1 MFKQIYSKN
10 GIILGIMSIIFFILY
25 NFLNFSIPGYFNSP
39 DENANLAFINQFAGT
54 NTFAIPHQYD
64 YGRFAEFIHPR
75 STFVQGANVVPVSF
89 WGLFVVYGF
98 LAKLVGHWVVLV
110 TSVLTIASAWAFYG
124 IIRRVFNDRVGLY
137 SSILFFFHPAIWYY
151 SARSLFP
158 NVPFTALLIIGA
170 YILIARPLKNIFNDI
185 IGALI
190 IALGFLIRPNEAVWV
205 AIAVIIIYSAFRK
218 EIPFKRFAT
227 WWIIWIASGFIYVY
241 VNSRIFGSGIGA
253 YVSSTSITPPSPYSL
268 LLPFGFDATQVL
280 RSVYFFFI
288 RLVWWFTI
296 PAIIGGCLLLWE
308 WYKGKINRTQKVF
321 VIVALVSMALLFV
334 YYGDALDLLYQ
345 LKSIGVSYPRYWV
358 PAFVFSLPF
367 IGVLLERIWVWL
379 KGGYG
384 GTLALFGLFVLMFI
398 VSTGVVYG
406 GVDGLTKTRENLL
419 HAKEVESA
427 VLAETDPRAVIV
439 TDRDDKFFWPAG
451 QVMVRFRDPAVGKA
465 IGDMVWEGWPMYY
478 FTPVLNEVEKK
489 DVDAY
494 IQEFGVG
501 LEKVRD
507 FSPHELYGLHI
518 LQNRQ

>member
-1 MFKQIYSKN
+1 MNKKMLRPHFF
-10 GIILGIMSIIFFILY
+10 ILLGLSVIFFVLY

-54 NTFAIPHQYD
+54 NTLAIPHQYD

-75 STFVQGANVVPVSF
+75 STFVQGANIVPVSF
-89 WGLFVVYGF
+89 WGLIIVYGF
-98 LAKLVGHWVVLV
+98 LAKLVGYWVVFA
-110 TSVLTIASAWAFYG
+110 TSLLTIGAAWAFYG
-124 IIRRVFNDRVGLY
+124 IIKRLFNDRVALY

-170 YILIARPLKNIFNDI
+170 YVLIARPLKNIFNDI
-185 IGALI
+185 LGALI

-205 AIAVIIIYSAFRK
+205 GIAVAIIYYVFHK

-227 WWIIWIASGFIYVY
+227 WWIIWIASGVVYLY
-241 VNSRIFGSGIGA
+241 VNGRIFGSPVGA
-253 YVSSTSITPPSPYSL
+253 YVSSTSLTPPSPYHL
-268 LLPFGFDATQVL
+268 LLPFGFDVVETV
-280 RSVYFFFI
+280 RTVYFFFL

-296 PAIIGGCLLLWE
+296 PAVIGGCLLLWE

-321 VIVALVSMALLFV
+321 IVVSLISMTLLFV

-384 GTLALFGLFVLMFI
+384 GTLALFGLFVLIFI
-398 VSTGVVYG
+398 MSTHTVYG
-406 GVDGLTKTRENLL
+406 GVDGLSKTRENLL

-439 TDRDDKFFWPAG
+439 TDRDDKFFWPVL
-451 QVMVRFRDPAVGKA
+451 QVMVRFRDPAVGRA
-465 IGDMVWEGWPMYY
+465 ISDMVREGWPVYY
-478 FTPVLNEVEKK
+478 FTPMLSEEEKRGVKEYMAQYGVVVLDYKN
-489 DVDAY
+489 
-494 IQEFGVG
+494 FG
-501 LEKVRD
+501 
-507 FSPHELYGLHI
+507 SHELYEFEQPLGE
-518 LQNRQ
+518 